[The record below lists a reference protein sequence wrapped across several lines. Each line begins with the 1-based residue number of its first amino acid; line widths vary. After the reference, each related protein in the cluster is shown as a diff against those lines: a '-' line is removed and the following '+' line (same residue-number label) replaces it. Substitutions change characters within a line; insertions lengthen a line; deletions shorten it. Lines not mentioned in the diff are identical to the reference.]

1 MNHTRAHGRPSPM
14 AGFSL
19 TETLVVLALVGIL
32 LGLAVPG
39 MGALRVRQ
47 QLQSVAEDVWSS
59 LMLAR
64 SQAMVQQERV
74 VLCPAASATAC
85 DAQKRWDQGW
95 LLFVDRNHNDS
106 RDADEPVL
114 QSRGAL
120 PAGVLL
126 QGNSTVHG
134 GVRYGP
140 EGLGQGLSGT
150 LTVCKPGVPEQWKV
164 VINSLGRPRM
174 DKLDAADC
182 P

>member
-1 MNHTRAHGRPSPM
+1 MAREAGRSERDPGR
-14 AGFSL
+14 GFTL
-19 TETLVVLALVGIL
+19 VEALVVLAVLATL
-32 LGLAVPG
+32 LGVAAPG
-39 MGALRVRQ
+39 LSGWRERQ
-47 QLQSVAEDVWSS
+47 QLQAEAEDFWNS

-95 LLFVDRNHNDS
+95 LVFVDRNHNDS

-126 QGNSTVHG
+126 QGNNTVHG